1 MNSKLVVRVLCQIV
15 LLLVPFLFLINSI
28 NYLTSNLNKQNKTL
42 NTQKEVLT
50 ARLER
55 KKIQVGSDLS
65 TVIEDRLKTGA
76 IEVVNTSGTISVLQI
91 QPKEA
96 VTAPLVNTNS
106 SSQVTNPTGITAR

>member
-1 MNSKLVVRVLCQIV
+1 MCQIV

-28 NYLTSNLNKQNKTL
+28 NFLTSNLNRQNKSL
-42 NTQKEVLT
+42 NNQKEVLT

-65 TVIEDRLKTGA
+65 TIIEDRLKTGT
-76 IEVVNTSGTISVLQI
+76 IEVVNTSGTISVIQI

-96 VTAPLVNTNS
+96 PAGPTLNNNPNNPPS
-106 SSQVTNPTGITAR
+106 KPTGITVR